1 MDLNNN
7 QKQNKTDRPTPGGRR
22 LTFREAIT
30 AAEDQIALYEYSR
43 SHALW
48 GILHDLC
55 RVMAEI
61 YMMHPA
67 AAVKVAGEE
76 LEAGLVTE
84 VYREVTPEMA
94 ETLAAELQGQLAG
107 VTHMK
112 AYLRSAL
119 YIKVFEFE
127 ACEVRLDEQIKK
139 QMGQV

>member
-1 MDLNNN
+1 MNNN
-7 QKQNKTDRPTPGGRR
+7 QEQNKTDRLTDTGGRR

-30 AAEDQIALYEYSR
+30 AAEDQIALYEFSR
-43 SHALW
+43 SHTMW

-76 LEAGLVTE
+76 LEAGLVAE